1 MKLPLPARVAI
12 WPADFV
18 WPSTVNC
25 VIDSGLKSMS
35 ESLDKALPARVAS
48 SLPVRVSATRVGAS
62 LTAVTVSVRAD
73 VDVRLP
79 SVMV

>member
-25 VIDSGLKSMS
+25 VIDSGLKSTS
-35 ESLDKALPARVAS
+35 ESLDKALPASVAS
-48 SLPVRVSATRVGAS
+48 SLPVRVSATRVGVS
-62 LTAVTVSVRAD
+62 LTAVTAIVRDD